1 MSPAWARRGG
11 WAIYLYANCEV
22 ASDDTP
28 GSRRMTPMV
37 AVDDIAGRDG
47 DTGVPASTVPGRCGT
62 PVAVVGACD
71 RSPEVSCVP
80 PGASPGGHRPVRLVV
95 TACVRASLGYNG

>member
-47 DTGVPASTVPGRCGT
+47 
-62 PVAVVGACD
+62 
-71 RSPEVSCVP
+71 
-80 PGASPGGHRPVRLVV
+80 
-95 TACVRASLGYNG
+95 